1 MKYSKLFV
9 IPLQYLLRKFHLIS
23 VHTTTSSFFL
33 RGRIFCTILRY
44 FNNGSSFKLR
54 WCRARDL
61 LGSQVLVTTGGFELR
76 ISCIWSSYVIH
87 EAIRA
92 LWPSGLG
99 NYFICKRFAVQS
111 LLWSL
116 EVLYHALRNSNSLC
130 VYLSCRNSLL
140 TVSVKKSDLI
150 FPQVLFE
157 VFKKFSSNWNT
168 NGSYYLAHNW

>member
-9 IPLQYLLRKFHLIS
+9 MPLQYSLRKLHLIS
-23 VHTTTSSFFL
+23 VHTTTSPFFL
-33 RGRIFCTILRY
+33 RGRIFFTILRY

-61 LGSQVLVTTGGFELR
+61 LGSQVLVTTGWFELR
-76 ISCIWSSYVIH
+76 ISCIWSSYLTH

-99 NYFICKRFAVQS
+99 NYLKCKRFAIQF

-116 EVLYHALRNSNSLC
+116 EVLYQALRNSNNLC
-130 VYLSCRNSLL
+130 VYLYWW
-140 TVSVKKSDLI
+140 VMPQLI
-150 FPQVLFE
+150 AYSIREEVRPYISTSAIWSFE
-157 VFKKFSSNWNT
+157 KVF
-168 NGSYYLAHNW
+168 